1 MPANT
6 IKKILQAPLLTGLVA
21 TLLAAGLYI
30 LPPVRHSVL
39 LQTVDNR
46 LADAMFRLRG
56 PIPPSG
62 RVVIVDIDEKS
73 IARLGQW
80 PWPRTVMA
88 ALIERLTQA
97 GVRTIGLDIVFAEP
111 DRTSP
116 ATIAASLPPES
127 LPPEL
132 RKQLASLPD
141 NDQVLADAIGRAP
154 VVLGYIFETGASA
167 TAGGDTPFPA
177 IRIQPRPPTVPFA
190 DMLLPEAK
198 GVILNTPTIAV
209 AETEGFLNVFPDPSG
224 TVRRSPLF
232 ILYQGIPYPSMA
244 FEVFRS
250 GSGLAAATIVATG
263 KAAPQGWPL
272 AGIETGG
279 RFIPTDEAGRLVLN
293 FRGPDRTFP
302 YLSVIDVLEGKKDA
316 QLRDKF
322 VLIGT
327 SAAGLLDLRATPF
340 APVCPGVEV
349 NATIIDNLLA
359 GDPLRHDQLTEQGVT
374 FLALIGG
381 GLLLTFLLTAG
392 GPVVGGGAGLLL
404 LALLIGGDYWF
415 LFRRGVLIG
424 ITYPVLGLTLIFL
437 NVTLANYLW
446 AGRQK
451 RFIET
456 AFSRYVSPQ
465 VVRQLVA
472 DPERLQLAG
481 EQRETSILFS
491 DIRGFT
497 TLSETMEPGELGR
510 FMNLYLTEMSDIIM
524 AHDGM
529 VDKFIGDAIM
539 AVWGAPVADDQH
551 ADKAVRAALAMRDR
565 LAELRPQWEEQGL
578 PRIAIGVGINSG
590 VVSAGNFGS
599 RQRFDYTVIG
609 DEVNLASRL
618 EGANKA
624 YGTTVI
630 ISEQTKEKLT
640 SALVCRFLDLVRV
653 KGKQR
658 PVRIYEPIRF
668 GEAEAGLRAE
678 LAQYEE
684 AVACYQRHD
693 FAAAR
698 ERFAALAAAHPHPLY
713 DLYQQRCEHF
723 LAEPPP
729 PDWDGVFVFTTK

>member
-1 MPANT
+1 MPSKA
-6 IKKILQAPLLTGLVA
+6 IRKIVQAPLLTGLLA
-21 TLLAAGLYI
+21 TLLAAGLYV
-30 LPPVRHSVL
+30 LPPVRHSVF
-39 LQTVDNR
+39 LQAVDNR

-56 PIPPSG
+56 ATPTSG
-62 RVVIVDIDEKS
+62 QVVIVDIDEKS

-88 ALIERLTQA
+88 ALVNRMAAA
-97 GVRTIGLDIVFAEP
+97 GARTIGFDIVFAEP

-116 ATIAASLPPES
+116 AAIAASLPPGV
-127 LPPEL
+127 LPEEV
-132 RKQLASLPD
+132 RRQLASLPD
-141 NDQVLADAIGRAP
+141 NDQVLADAIGQAP
-154 VVLGYIFETGASA
+154 VVLGYIFETG
-167 TAGGDTPFPA
+167 TAAGTGSDTPFPA
-177 IRIQPRPPTVPFA
+177 IRIQPRPPTVPLA
-190 DMLLPEAK
+190 EMLLPGAK

-224 TVRRSPLF
+224 TVRRAPLF

-250 GSGLAAATIVATG
+250 GSGLDAATLVTTG
-263 KAAPQGWPL
+263 NPTPRGWPL

-279 RFIPTDEAGRLVLN
+279 RFIPTDETGRLVLN
-293 FRGPDRTFP
+293 FRGPARTFP
-302 YLSVIDVLEGKKDA
+302 YLPAVDVLDGKADA

-340 APVCPGVEV
+340 ASVCPGVEV

-374 FLALIGG
+374 FLALVGG
-381 GLLLTFLLTAG
+381 GLLLTMLLTAG
-392 GPVVGGGAGLLL
+392 GPVAGGSAGIAL
-404 LALLIGGDYWF
+404 LALLAGGDYWF
-415 LFRRGVLIG
+415 LFRRDVLIG
-424 ITYPVLGLTLIFL
+424 ITYPVLGLTAIFL
-437 NVTLANYLW
+437 IVTLANYLW

-497 TLSETMEPGELGR
+497 TLSETMDPGDLGR
-510 FMNLYLTEMSDIIM
+510 FMNIYLTEMSDIIM
-524 AHDGM
+524 AHGGM

-539 AVWGAPVADDQH
+539 AVWGAPVADGQH

-565 LAELRPQWEEQGL
+565 LAELRPQWEAQGL

-630 ISEQTKEKLT
+630 ISEQTRERI
-640 SALVCRFLDLVRV
+640 SAPLVCRFLDLVRV
-653 KGKQR
+653 KGKHR
-658 PVRIYEPIRF
+658 PVRIYEPLLF
-668 GEAEAGLRAE
+668 GEPESGLKAE

-684 AVACYQRHD
+684 AVARYRQQE

-713 DLYQQRCEHF
+713 DLYRQRCEHF

-729 PDWDGVFVFTTK
+729 ADWDGVFVFTSK